1 MTDAVVATSPVS
13 QIESAISEST
23 AEVVE
28 ALKTAEATEEE
39 HWSKLADMVAEK
51 VGDRVSE
58 QVYDKVKK
66 FVGDLLDATEDAAE
80 IALETAT
87 PTTEEAETAEAA
99 TPEDQEDV
107 KPKKSHP
114 LFRRPMKRED

>member
-1 MTDAVVATSPVS
+1 MTDAVVATNPIS

-80 IALETAT
+80 IALESAAPAT
-87 PTTEEAETAEAA
+87 EAEAETAAPAGEE
-99 TPEDQEDV
+99 EDDV
-107 KPKKSHP
+107 KPRKSHP
-114 LFRRPMKRED
+114 LFRRPMKKED